1 VLFNFSIET
10 FKVISNNCFKL
21 LLMWV
26 HTNSPI
32 KETGVAPTEVK
43 VGHDIRKIF
52 FGMLITCLFLV
63 VGMRSQGASL
73 INGDFEDTPVGDYL
87 YEQIAGWRIQA
98 FGGAEATFSITD
110 EVKYSGEQ
118 SLQIDIQVVTSKI
131 NQVYVCNHY
140 TAAVTAA
147 KGDSL
152 SFRFYIKSQTAG
164 RTVQA
169 RIISSD
175 NTLTVAAKMIVV
187 TDMFAAYEITAPILQ
202 QGDYGIRLDF
212 GSIPGKCWL
221 DNVKTVLVR
230 PPPIVIDSSTVYV
243 CAEMGS
249 DSNPGS
255 LEAPFRT
262 INRATQGMNAGG
274 TCLIRKGVYYEEILL
289 ANHGIEGHP
298 ITISAYNNEEVVVSG
313 ADRVTGTWEP
323 WSSDPRIWRVQLPG
337 PGFTQLFMNG
347 TSMSLARWP
356 DMEFHDNWIENK
368 KWGYTG
374 TGTTF
379 GRIQNDSIA
388 LLNVDLT
395 GGTAFL
401 KIGKGNGCYSRTI
414 LEHSAGSATFEWDTT
429 QFIGTEYT
437 AEDGDPAKIAS
448 HGLEGNRFFVT
459 GKLGLLDAPAEW
471 YYDTTDNW
479 LYFYPPG
486 ELNPNEQVI
495 EYKARDYGINLNF
508 TNHIQIRDI
517 IFRGCNLEFRNCSN
531 IIVNGCKVLYPAY
544 RLDFFNRIDEDENL
558 CGIRMEGR
566 DNLIKNS
573 EVAWAD
579 ERGILISGPNSMIDN
594 CVVHNCNLH
603 GRHPGAAISLFL
615 TGQRDEAD
623 TGMTVSNSTVFNC
636 GGVGIYPRGTHTV
649 KTTKINSFNNGIY
662 CVDVSGYYIP
672 YGFNLHGSELSYCWF
687 HNMDGIGTR
696 CDSKGREILVHH
708 NLVWSTNTNCKWEGH
723 SFDIYN
729 NSYLSVNPN
738 QRGLM
743 LVFSDNAETDLP
755 NFNLK
760 NNLTLYNIFHRV
772 NFTRFYDIPDNG
784 ENFSN
789 NIILQENELEQ
800 TFASSEYPHDWQLNP
815 GTRPIDAGVFIPG
828 ITGLFTGIAPDAGAI
843 QSGVK
848 PWVPGANWL
857 PDSIPVPESM
867 SEADV
872 VAGYLRDRW
881 TNDLLITRFRVFAN
895 TGTDVFPLQG
905 AKLKIGNQISY
916 TDHNGQVMVYL
927 EKGDYGYQVGKW
939 NRQHSDS
946 VIISHNGLIFSDTLN
961 YFPSALVIEVLDPA
975 DKQPVRDAT
984 ITLDTLVKVT
994 DQEGK
999 SYFPDLP
1006 VNEYYTYTVIKDG
1019 YVVEYDSIYLQS
1031 DTLVTVMLEKLT
1043 SSMLIESRAVR
1054 VFPNPVNE
1062 MLQIE
1067 ALQPGNSLEIWD
1079 LTGRM
1084 LFNKMCRG
1092 ENYIDVSSFPDGT
1105 YILIVRS
1112 RTEVMYF
1119 RFVRHDL

>member
-1 VLFNFSIET
+1 MNKTKFGLLF
-10 FKVISNNCFKL
+10 
-21 LLMWV
+21 
-26 HTNSPI
+26 
-32 KETGVAPTEVK
+32 
-43 VGHDIRKIF
+43 
-52 FGMLITCLFLV
+52 ITCCLFA
-63 VGMRSQGASL
+63 GIESRGAL
-73 INGDFEDTPVGDYL
+73 IINGDFEDTPIGDYL

-118 SLQIDIQVVTSKI
+118 SLMIDIHVVTTKI

-140 TAAVTAA
+140 TSAVTAV

-175 NTLTVAAKMIVV
+175 NTLTVATKMIVV
-187 TDMFAAYEITAPILQ
+187 TDMFEEYEITAPILQ

-221 DNVKTVLVR
+221 DNVKTALVQ

-289 ANHGIEGHP
+289 ANRGIEGHP

-323 WSSDPRIWRVQLPG
+323 WSSDPRIWRIQLPG
-337 PGFTQLFMNG
+337 PDFTQLFMNG

-356 DMEFHDNWIENK
+356 DMEFHDNWIEDK

-437 AEDGDPAKIAS
+437 AEDGDPAKMAS
-448 HGLEGNRFFVT
+448 HGLTGNRFFVT
-459 GKLGLLDAPAEW
+459 GKSGLLDAPAEW
-471 YYDTTDNW
+471 FYDTTDNW
-479 LYFYPPG
+479 LYYYPPG
-486 ELNPNEQVI
+486 ELNPNEQVL
-495 EYKARDYGINLNF
+495 EYKSRDHGVNLNF

-517 IFRGCNLEFRNCSN
+517 IFRGCNLEFRNCSH

-544 RLDFFNRIDEDENL
+544 RLDFFNRIGEDENL

-566 DNLIKNS
+566 DNLVRNS

-579 ERGILISGPNSMIDN
+579 ERGILISGPNSMIEN

-603 GRHPGAAISLFL
+603 GRHPGAAITLFL
-615 TGQRDEAD
+615 TGPRDEAD
-623 TGMTVSNSTVFNC
+623 SGMTVMNSTVFNC
-636 GGVGIYPRGTHTV
+636 GGVGIYPRGTHPV
-649 KTTKINSFNNGIY
+649 KTTEINSFNNGIY
-662 CVDVSGYYIP
+662 CVDVSGFYIP
-672 YGFNLHGSELSYCWF
+672 YGFNLYGSEISYNWF
-687 HNMDGIGTR
+687 HNMEGIGTR

-708 NLVWSTNTNCKWEGH
+708 NLVWNTNANCKWEGH

-729 NSYLSVNPN
+729 NSYLSVNPS

-772 NFTRFYDIPDNG
+772 NFTQFFDIPDNG
-784 ENFSN
+784 KNFSN
-789 NIILQENELEQ
+789 NIILQENELGQ
-800 TFASSEYPHDWQLNP
+800 TFVSSEYPHDWQLNP
-815 GTRPIDAGVFIPG
+815 ATRPVDAGVFIPG
-828 ITGLFTGIAPDAGAI
+828 ITGEFTGVAPDAGAM
-843 QSGVK
+843 QRDVE

-872 VAGYLRDRW
+872 VAGYMRDRW
-881 TNDLLITRFRVFAN
+881 TNDLLILRFQVFAN
-895 TGTDVFPLQG
+895 MGIDVFPLQG
-905 AKLKIGNQISY
+905 AELEIGNQVIY

-927 EKGDYGYQVGKW
+927 EKGDYDYQVGRW
-939 NRQHSDS
+939 NKKHADS
-946 VIISHNGLIFSDTLN
+946 VFLSHNGLVISDTLH
-961 YFPSALVIEVLDPA
+961 FLPSSLVIEVVDPY
-975 DKQPVRDAT
+975 DFRPVSNAI
-984 ITLDTLVKVT
+984 ITLDTIVQLT
-994 DQEGK
+994 DEEGRAPFHELPLLEFYNFTVAK
-999 SYFPDLP
+999 EGYADL
-1006 VNEYYTYTVIKDG
+1006 I
-1019 YVVEYDSIYLQS
+1019 DSVFLQN
-1031 DTLVTVMLEKLT
+1031 DTLVTVLLERIT
-1043 SSMLIESRAVR
+1043 TAMQTEDQVIRI
-1054 VFPNPVNE
+1054 FPNPVNE
-1062 MLQIE
+1062 ELYIENLQ
-1067 ALQPGNSLEIWD
+1067 QGNSLEIWD
-1079 LTGRM
+1079 LTGRI
-1084 LFNKMCRG
+1084 LFNKMYSG
-1092 ENYIDVSSFPDGT
+1092 ENYIDVSSFTTGT

-1112 RTEVMYF
+1112 RTDVMHF
-1119 RFVRHDL
+1119 RFIRHDL